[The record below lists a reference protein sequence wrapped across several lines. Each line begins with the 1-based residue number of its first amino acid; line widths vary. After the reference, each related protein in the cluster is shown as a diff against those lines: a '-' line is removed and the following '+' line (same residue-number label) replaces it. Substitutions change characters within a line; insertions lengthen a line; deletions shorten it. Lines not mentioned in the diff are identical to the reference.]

1 MKKGKETMII
11 NMSLANWKL
20 AKVFLQLSSF
30 LLAQLVRAGKV
41 GTSHGLHTVEN
52 HLTSA

>member
-1 MKKGKETMII
+1 MII

-20 AKVFLQLSSF
+20 EEMFLQLSSF
-30 LLAQLVRAGKV
+30 LLAQLVKAGKP
-41 GTSHGLHTVEN
+41 GTSHGLHTMET